1 MKMKRVLWI
10 SGIILGVLVV
20 LVVGVIGLIVLSLD
34 ADPFAPLY
42 TDNCSACHG
51 EYLEGAAQGP
61 ALIGRA
67 FTHGDS
73 VAEIAESI
81 ARGFPQTGMQGWSTT
96 LNEGQVQS
104 LAILI
109 AEKRVDR
116 EFADFK
122 TDTELV
128 IPQDPI
134 ESELLSFRVET
145 VVTELDPF
153 PFSIAPLPD
162 GRILLTE
169 KQRGLSVIS
178 VDGEQSELVED
189 TPETSNLGIDILGL
203 KYGIGWLLDVA
214 LHPDYEN
221 NGWIYLLHAHLC
233 DDCDSMLPVTMNRV
247 VRGRIEE
254 GVWVDEEIIWS
265 VAPEFYTTVPEIG
278 AGGRLAL
285 DPDGYVYLSVG
296 MKGLGNYVGIQE
308 LGTPYGKI
316 HRVHDDGRVPSDN
329 PFGDVEGA
337 LPSIWSYGHRSPQ
350 GLEVNLKTR
359 QLWGTEMGP
368 RGGDEVN
375 LLLPRKKLW
384 VAAVLEGCGL
394 RRHAGGVLEGAW
406 YRTRSD
412 RHRSSRWWI

>member
-42 TDNCSACHG
+42 ADNCSTCHG

-128 IPQDPI
+128 IPQHPI
-134 ESELLSFRVET
+134 ESELLSFWVET
-145 VVTELDPF
+145 VATGLDPF

-169 KQRGLSVIS
+169 KQLGLSVIS
-178 VDGEQSELVED
+178 VDGEQSELVEG

-203 KYGIGWLLDVA
+203 RYGIGWLLDVA

-254 GVWVDEEIIWS
+254 GVWVDQEIIWS
-265 VAPEFYTTVPEIG
+265 VEPEFLHHGPGDRSWRTTGPG
-278 AGGRLAL
+278 PGRLRVSQRRHEGPGQL
-285 DPDGYVYLSVG
+285 RGHPGTRHTVRQDPPGARRWARAVRQPVCRRRRRAAQHLVVWPPQSA
-296 MKGLGNYVGIQE
+296 
-308 LGTPYGKI
+308 GT
-316 HRVHDDGRVPSDN
+316 
-329 PFGDVEGA
+329 
-337 LPSIWSYGHRSPQ
+337 
-350 GLEVNLKTR
+350 
-359 QLWGTEMGP
+359 
-368 RGGDEVN
+368 RGQPEDA
-375 LLLPRKKLW
+375 
-384 VAAVLEGCGL
+384 AAVGNRDGPV
-394 RRHAGGVLEGAW
+394 RR
-406 YRTRSD
+406 R
-412 RHRSSRWWI
+412 